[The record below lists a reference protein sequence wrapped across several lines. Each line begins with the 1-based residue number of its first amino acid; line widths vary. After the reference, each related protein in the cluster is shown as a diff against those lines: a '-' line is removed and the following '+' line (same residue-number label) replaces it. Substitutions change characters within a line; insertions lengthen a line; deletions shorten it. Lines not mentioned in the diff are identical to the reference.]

1 MSTVDQTHR
10 ISRRRLL
17 TVAVLVLGAGAL
29 AYWVIETQLAARS
42 RLDRVKA
49 ALDADEPA
57 VARRLAD
64 EYLASRP
71 RNAEAHF
78 RAAQAARRCGDV
90 RGAETQLDE
99 AAKLDWDA
107 SAIEVERALIRAQ
120 SGDLRSA
127 EHILAQ
133 RLREDHPDNRHIL
146 AVLVPALMA
155 EFRWIEASAAAE
167 KWTDLQPQSARAWAY
182 RGEIFERLRKR
193 NEAVTAL
200 RRASELDPSDRRSRF
215 GLARML
221 LETKQSP
228 AEAAGHLEWLREV
241 DPDNSAVIV
250 QLAVCREAQ
259 GQVDEAEAMLDRVI
273 AQRSQ
278 DAKAYYHRGRLE
290 LNRGRAAA
298 AIPFLRRADEL
309 DPGDTENLYSLFL
322 CLQQVG
328 TPAEAHAAEERWKR
342 NAADL
347 KQVAELARAIA
358 ANPHDAD
365 LRREMGEIFLR
376 NGRERDGVRW
386 LESALREQP
395 DHKPSHRLLA
405 AHYERAGQAD
415 LAARHKSLAEPPTG
429 P

>member
-1 MSTVDQTHR
+1 MATAIQAFR
-10 ISRRRLL
+10 FSRRRWL
-17 TVAVLVLGAGAL
+17 TIAVLIVAAAAL
-29 AYWVIETQLAARS
+29 TYWVIESQLAAQS
-42 RLDRVKA
+42 RMDRVKA

-71 RNAEAHF
+71 RSAEAHF

-90 RGAETQLDE
+90 RGAESHLDD
-99 AAKLDWDA
+99 AAKFNWDQ

-127 EHILAQ
+127 EQILVQ
-133 RLREDHPDNRHIL
+133 RFSEDHPDNRYIL

-155 EFRWIEASAAAE
+155 EFRWIEANAAAA
-167 KWTDLQPQSARAWAY
+167 KWTDLQPQSARAWSY
-182 RGEIFERLRKR
+182 RGEILERLRKK
-193 NEAVTAL
+193 NDAVTAL
-200 RRASELDPSDRRSRF
+200 RRATELDPSDRRSRF
-215 GLARML
+215 ALARML
-221 LETKQSP
+221 LETKQSA
-228 AEAAGHLEWLREV
+228 AEAAGHLDWLHEV
-241 DPDNSAVIV
+241 DPENVAVV
-250 QLAVCREAQ
+250 VELAVCREAQ
-259 GQVDEAEAMLDRVI
+259 GRVDEAEVMLDRVI
-273 AQRSQ
+273 AQRTQGS
-278 DAKAYYHRGRLE
+278 KAYYHRGRLE

-298 AIPFLRRADEL
+298 ALPFLRRADDL
-309 DPGDTENLYSLFL
+309 DPGDTEVLYSLFL

-328 TPAEAHAAEERWKR
+328 TPAEARAAEERWKR
-342 NAADL
+342 SDEDL

-358 ANPHDAD
+358 ANPHEPD

-386 LESALREQP
+386 LESALRERP

-405 AHYERAGQAD
+405 DHYERAGQAD
-415 LAARHKSLAEPPTG
+415 LAAHHRSLAEPPVG